1 MNERTLRDRRTLVL
15 FLLFAASLAI
25 RFLTAEYMDIG
36 GDNAQRWMQA
46 HRLAEGLGYTGWTTQ
61 TPRWSISLQIWAL
74 MKAFGAHPALIYVL
88 PLFYASLGVVFIYL
102 IGERLHGP
110 KLGLTAAAL
119 TVLFPQMAQT
129 GSQLWPSVFQFAF
142 LSAAVFCVL
151 VWLERPRSTLPLVL
165 AAAAYI
171 LAWAARETAAYFFP
185 GLLLLVWLPSRSW
198 RGLAVFCLASGLM
211 AGAEWLYFWLDTG
224 SILGRLGITTRVLEE
239 QNPKTLAGYLLNFL
253 NYGKL
258 RGLLPVFLLILAA
271 CAAELRAEDP
281 RRRAL
286 AVTSLLFV
294 LFTTYMPAQLSP
306 LELVH
311 PIGARYWCAGAP
323 LGLLTLALWLSS
335 LRQRRPRTARAIGA
349 ALLAGFAVF
358 TLLKI
363 PPTNAV
369 LQVTRD
375 QAVLGPVMAQGR
387 PVLMRYQEWRP
398 NAAERVLMDLFGS
411 APPKEPKQ
419 VGLFM
424 KRSRVRTAS
433 LFMADVRRFP
443 DYAEGVTEV
452 LTAQEYQEITGRP
465 LAADEAAALLLPKG
479 AARDAPPAAEVVF
492 DRRHC
497 EAIPLAAAR

>member
-1 MNERTLRDRRTLVL
+1 MKGYRTQKKREQ
-15 FLLFAASLAI
+15 LL
-25 RFLTAEYMDIG
+25 
-36 GDNAQRWMQA
+36 AQ
-46 HRLAEGLGYTGWTTQ
+46 
-61 TPRWSISLQIWAL
+61 
-74 MKAFGAHPALIYVL
+74 V
-88 PLFYASLGVVFIYL
+88 
-102 IGERLHGP
+102 
-110 KLGLTAAAL
+110 
-119 TVLFPQMAQT
+119 
-129 GSQLWPSVFQFAF
+129 
-142 LSAAVFCVL
+142 
-151 VWLERPRSTLPLVL
+151 VL

-358 TLLKI
+358 
-363 PPTNAV
+363 PTWGMRGCAAANAV
-369 LQVTRD
+369 GQFLIL
-375 QAVLGPVMAQGR
+375 ALLFVLGKRNYQLSLRACAFIKGR
-387 PVLMRYQEWRP
+387 DFSLIRYGR
-398 NAAERVLMDLFGS
+398 
-411 APPKEPKQ
+411 
-419 VGLFM
+419 
-424 KRSRVRTAS
+424 
-433 LFMADVRRFP
+433 
-443 DYAEGVTEV
+443 EGV
-452 LTAQEYQEITGRP
+452 G
-465 LAADEAAALLLPKG
+465 
-479 AARDAPPAAEVVF
+479 RDA
-492 DRRHC
+492 
-497 EAIPLAAAR
+497 